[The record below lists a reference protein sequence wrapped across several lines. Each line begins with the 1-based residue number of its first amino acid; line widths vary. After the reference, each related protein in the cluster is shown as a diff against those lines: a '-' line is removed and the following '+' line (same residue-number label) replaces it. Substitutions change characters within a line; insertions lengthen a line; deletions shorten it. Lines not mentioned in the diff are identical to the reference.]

1 MGLSSFLLFYSK
13 HWALIQCMDVSFFL
27 KSSHSLQIS
36 VIFFF
41 KCLENYNSGC
51 SFRVCCRPP
60 WICHTKQLGYIPVQN
75 PFSLIFISVFFSQAA
90 FFNRHSLS
98 YVTLSEPQTSF
109 IALGHSWM
117 HSHSSS
123 LLLLFTQRE
132 KGAWHLF
139 LQSLNA
145 ANIERVK
152 NTVSS
157 LSVRILLSYGH
168 LSISASFSCPSTLFF
183 QKKKLW
189 KGELF

>member
-1 MGLSSFLLFYSK
+1 MLAFFRVRLIRCKLASLLFT
-13 HWALIQCMDVSFFL
+13 IR
-27 KSSHSLQIS
+27 
-36 VIFFF
+36 
-41 KCLENYNSGC
+41 CLENYNSGC

-60 WICHTKQLGYIPVQN
+60 WICHAKQFGYIPVQDLFLTICI
-75 PFSLIFISVFFSQAA
+75 PVYFSQAA

-109 IALGHSWM
+109 ITLGHSWT

-123 LLLLFTQRE
+123 LLLLFTQWE
-132 KGAWHLF
+132 KGASHLF

-183 QKKKLW
+183 QKNCE
-189 KGELF
+189 KGNFSNIDNRH